1 MLSFSRARIKSGLI
15 TACASLVLVLAC
27 TAMHASPITYDLTLT
42 ADKGQTIAYSGTGT
56 LTIDSAPSTTT
67 VSTYKQG
74 AGLENL
80 SFTIDGQTFNL
91 TDPGVSK
98 TVVQFL
104 NGVLTDITFS
114 DEIGKSPNRFAMHS
128 TAGYVFY
135 FGNELNSST
144 GTITAAIAPIAP
156 TPEPGSLI
164 LLGTGLL
171 GGAGAMFR
179 RFSTRRAS

>member
-1 MLSFSRARIKSGLI
+1 MHSFSRARIKSGLI
-15 TACASLVLVLAC
+15 TACASLVLVLAA

-42 ADKGQTIAYSGTGT
+42 AGQGQPYSGTGT

-74 AGLENL
+74 AGLESL

-104 NGVLTDITFS
+104 DGVLYDITFS
-114 DEIGKSPNRFAMHS
+114 DEIGTSPDRFALHS
-128 TAGYVFY
+128 TASYVFY
-135 FGNELNSST
+135 FGNELQSST
-144 GTITAAIAPIAP
+144 GTITAAIAP
-156 TPEPGSLI
+156 TPEPGSLA

-171 GGAGAMFR
+171 AGAGAMFR
-179 RFSTRRAS
+179 RLSARRAS

>member
-1 MLSFSRARIKSGLI
+1 MHSFSRARIKSGLI
-15 TACASLVLVLAC
+15 TACASLVLVLAA

-56 LTIDSAPSTTT
+56 LTIDSSPSTTT

-171 GGAGAMFR
+171 GGAGARVR